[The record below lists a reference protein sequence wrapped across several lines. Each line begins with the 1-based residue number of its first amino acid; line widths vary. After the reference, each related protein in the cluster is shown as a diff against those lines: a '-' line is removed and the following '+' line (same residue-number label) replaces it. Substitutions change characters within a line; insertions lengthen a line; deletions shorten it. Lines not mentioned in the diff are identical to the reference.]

1 MQPSFL
7 QSYLAAFHDIEGW
20 FSYDAALLFMAYNQL
35 LAGHGIAGDVLE
47 IGVHH
52 GLSTIA
58 IATLRGPEGKLFVVD
73 LFDNLQNLN
82 VSRSGEGN
90 RTLFERN
97 MKRFHGGLEFVR
109 TIARPSSEL
118 TPGDLGTSFS
128 FCHVDG
134 GHSRAETLHD
144 LSLCHEVLM
153 PGGLVALDDYFHP
166 RFPGV
171 SEGAVEF
178 MLSHPGALR
187 PLAIGYN
194 KVLFQKMPSPAGLN
208 VEFSRR
214 FPLPDL
220 IAVSMWDTPALLL
233 QAPLRALLDLNA
245 STPQRLVPLGA
256 VGPRVRFAPATSSL
270 RASAG
275 QALSLAVRI
284 TNSSQESL
292 PAGEQVCGLSYHLL
306 DQTGATLRHD
316 HERTWLLT
324 PLEPGEGCSLDLKIS
339 TPKASGKYRL
349 EIDLVWEGV
358 MWFKDVG
365 NPAVIVELVVE

>member
-1 MQPSFL
+1 MKPSFL
-7 QSYLAAFHDIEGW
+7 QSYLAAFHEIEGW

-35 LAGHGIAGDVLE
+35 LAGHGIRGDVLE

-58 IATLRGPEGKLFVVD
+58 IATLRGPEGKLYAID
-73 LFDNLQNLN
+73 LFESLQVLN
-82 VSRSGEGN
+82 VSHSGEGN

-97 MKRFHGGLEFVR
+97 MRRFHGDLDFVR

-118 TPGDLGTSFS
+118 KLGDLGTSFS

-144 LSLCHEVLM
+144 LELCHEILM

-171 SEGAVEF
+171 CEGAVEF
-178 MLSHPGALR
+178 MLGHPGALR

-208 VEFSRR
+208 AEFSRR
-214 FPLPDL
+214 FPVPELST
-220 IAVSMWDTPALLL
+220 VSMWDTPALLL

-245 STPQRLVPLGA
+245 STPQRFVPLGA
-256 VGPRVRFAPATSSL
+256 APPRVCFTPAASSM
-270 RASAG
+270 RASTG
-275 QALSLAVRI
+275 QTLSLAVRI
-284 TNSSQESL
+284 TNSSQERL

-306 DQTGATLRHD
+306 DQKGATLRHD
-316 HERTWLLT
+316 NERTWLLT
-324 PLEPGEGCSLDLKIS
+324 PLNSGEECSLDLMIS
-339 TPKASGKYRL
+339 APKATGKYRL

-365 NPAVIVELVVE
+365 NPTAIVDLVVE

>member
-1 MQPSFL
+1 MKPSFL
-7 QSYLAAFHDIEGW
+7 QSYLSAFHDIDGW

-35 LAGHGIAGDVLE
+35 LAAHGIAGDVLE

-58 IATLRGPEGKLFVVD
+58 IATLRGPEGKLYAVD

-97 MKRFHGGLEFVR
+97 MKRFHGGLDFVR
-109 TIARPSSEL
+109 TIARLSSDL
-118 TPGDLGTSFS
+118 TPGDLGASFS

-144 LSLCHEVLM
+144 LNLCHEILM
-153 PGGLVALDDYFHP
+153 PGGLVALDDYFNP
-166 RFPGV
+166 GFPGV
-171 SEGAVEF
+171 CEGAVEF
-178 MLSHPGALR
+178 MLGHPEALR

-194 KVLFQKMPSPAGLN
+194 KVLFQKTPAPAELN
-208 VEFSRR
+208 AEFSRR
-214 FPLPDL
+214 YPLPDVST
-220 IAVSMWDTPALLL
+220 VSMWDTPTLLL
-233 QAPLRALLDLNA
+233 QTPLRTLLDLNA
-245 STPQRLVPLGA
+245 STPQRFVSLGA
-256 VGPRVRFAPATSSL
+256 VGPRVRFAPAAASL
-270 RASAG
+270 RAKSG
-275 QALSLAVRI
+275 QALTLAVRI
-284 TNSSQESL
+284 TNSSKELL

-306 DQTGATLRHD
+306 DQKGASLRHD
-316 HERTWLLT
+316 NERTWLLT
-324 PLEPGEGCSLDLKIS
+324 PLNPGEECSLDLRITS
-339 TPKASGKYRL
+339 PKAPGKYRL

-365 NPAVIVELVVE
+365 NPTAMVDLVVE

>member
-20 FSYDAALLFMAYNQL
+20 FSFDAALLFMAYNQL
-35 LAGHGIAGDVLE
+35 LAGHGITGDVLE

-58 IATLRGPEGKLFVVD
+58 IAKLRGPEGKLYAID
-73 LFDNLQNLN
+73 LFESLQGLN
-82 VSRSGEGN
+82 VSHSGEGN

-97 MKRFHGGLEFVR
+97 MRRFHGALDFVR

-118 TPGDLGTSFS
+118 TPADLGTSFS

-144 LSLCHEVLM
+144 LELCHEILM

-171 SEGAVEF
+171 CEGAVEF
-178 MLSHPGALR
+178 MLGHPGALR

-194 KVLFQKMPSPAGLN
+194 KVLFQKMPSSTELN
-208 VEFSRR
+208 SEFSRR

-220 IAVSMWDTPALLL
+220 ATVSMWDTPALLL
-233 QAPLRALLDLNA
+233 QAPLRAMLDLNA
-245 STPQRLVPLGA
+245 STPQRFVSPGA
-256 VGPRVRFAPATSSL
+256 VPPRVRFAPAAASL

-284 TNSSQESL
+284 TNSSRERL
-292 PAGEQVCGLSYHLL
+292 PAGEKVCGLSYHLL
-306 DQTGATLRHD
+306 DEKGGTLQHD
-316 HERTWLLT
+316 NERTWLLA
-324 PLEPGEGCSLDLKIS
+324 PLNPGEECSLDLRIS
-339 TPKASGKYRL
+339 APKVPGKYRL
-349 EIDLVWEGV
+349 AIDLVWEGV

-365 NPAVIVELVVE
+365 NPTAIVDLLVG